1 MLFLFLVTAALLL
14 AGCDYLPFGYTP
26 IAEIVAAPAQFEG
39 KEIKIKGKV
48 VNATQIP
55 LLEVKVFL
63 LEGDAAKIAVV
74 TSGIL
79 PALNEQ
85 IRVRGVV
92 QSGAII
98 GGQSIALRVTETER
112 LPGF

>member
-1 MLFLFLVTAALLL
+1 M
-14 AGCDYLPFGYTP
+14 PFGYTS

-39 KEIKIKGKV
+39 EEVKIRGKV

-55 LLEVKVFL
+55 LLEVKLFRL
-63 LEGDAAKIAVV
+63 QSDAVEIAVV
-74 TSGIL
+74 TSGSL
-79 PALNEQ
+79 PGLNEQ